1 MTIKQSKADSVPAPQ
16 VQASEVQASKATQ
29 PKQITPPFRA
39 LGIPALAAAT
49 RTAPKRPAEAPRDL
63 PPFLRQPHNS

>member
-1 MTIKQSKADSVPAPQ
+1 MTSKQSKADSIPAATPAAQ
-16 VQASEVQASKATQ
+16 VEVGARQ

-49 RTAPKRPAEAPRDL
+49 RSVPKKKPAEAPRDL